1 MTDMQGANPIE
12 AMQNAGGLDGPAESA
27 QRRPTVATQKQQR
40 DTAEQ
45 TALFERMLTAAFFT
59 TYMQNRC
66 SALGSIEV
74 DPADVAEL
82 DTIRGF
88 TQRLL
93 TRRVIQQEMAARE
106 NG

>member
-1 MTDMQGANPIE
+1 MTEVQGANPFE
-12 AMQNAGGLDGPAESA
+12 AMQNAGGLDGPAPGEKA
-27 QRRPTVATQKQQR
+27 RPTVATQKQQR

-88 TQRLL
+88 TERLL
-93 TRRVIQQEMAARE
+93 IRRSLQQEMAARG